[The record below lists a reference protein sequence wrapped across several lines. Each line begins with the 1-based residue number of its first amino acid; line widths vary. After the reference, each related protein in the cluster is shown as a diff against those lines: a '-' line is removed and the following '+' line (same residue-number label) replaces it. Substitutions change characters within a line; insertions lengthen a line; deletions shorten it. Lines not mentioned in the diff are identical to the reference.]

1 MPTAPETRKAAAAAG
16 AESSV
21 GHSARCAM
29 SCVAAMPTTRP
40 TAPPTRLSAVAST
53 RNWSRMCPVRA
64 PTARRTPISRVRSVT
79 DTSMMF
85 MIPIPRRLPLAGEDA
100 DHLERHV
107 LHADGRAD
115 RIFALREEL
124 IDDRLAEDR
133 HRAGARVVP
142 LVEEP
147 PRAERPVAHRQVGG
161 RHPVRRRGP

>member
-40 TAPPTRLSAVAST
+40 TAPPTKLIAVAST
-53 RNWSRMCPVRA
+53 RCWSRRCPGRA
-64 PTARRTPISRVRSVT
+64 PTPTRTPVSLGGEERHQDHVVLILA
-79 DTSMMF
+79 
-85 MIPIPRRLPLAGEDA
+85 PRRLPLAGEDA

-107 LHADGRAD
+107 LHADFHAD
-115 RIFALREEL
+115 RILALREEL

-142 LVEEP
+142 LIEEP
-147 PRAERPVAHRQVGG
+147 SRAERPVAH
-161 RHPVRRRGP
+161 